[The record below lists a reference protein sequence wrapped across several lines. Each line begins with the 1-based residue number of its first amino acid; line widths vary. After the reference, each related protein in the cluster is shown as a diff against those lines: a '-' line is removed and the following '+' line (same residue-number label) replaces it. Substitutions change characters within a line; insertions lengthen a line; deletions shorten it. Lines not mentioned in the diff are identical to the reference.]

1 VWSFDAGDRTPLARS
16 IQITVQP
23 FIYSSELTVLTMS
36 VTTVA
41 EAQRAGVVLG
51 LPDVDGKPVPRR
63 DVDDLLLNEP
73 DTFNLFLL
81 A

>member
-1 VWSFDAGDRTPLARS
+1 
-16 IQITVQP
+16 
-23 FIYSSELTVLTMS
+23 MS

-51 LPDVDGKPVPRR
+51 LPDVDGKHVPRR

-81 A
+81 ALIDLKKDSNRDEKMGYYQLAGKCAETLTEPTC